1 MNFTVYCKDNA
12 PAPDLS
18 RLAHCLTGEGDW
30 DILCVAGDPSSPMA
44 AAGACRRGKWDFALT
59 LLFLSPK
66 AEKTE
71 LLSELLDHLV
81 EALALE
87 EHPGRLC
94 LWTSRILSGFAEDIR
109 ALFPTQAEG
118 GVLTRPLSWNDIT
131 DVPGVRVG
139 QVTKEEGAH
148 HTGVTVIL
156 PCSGN
161 IYERKP
167 VGASFVLNGF
177 GKTMGTIQLEEL
189 GTLETPIAL
198 TNTLCVGRA
207 ADGLVTY
214 TLREGEKRGAR
225 ITTVNPVVGET
236 NDGTISAIEDRVIAP
251 EDVLAAIDR
260 AGKHPQLGC
269 VGAGTGTICFGLK
282 GGIGSASRRIRIGQD
297 TYTLGALVQTNFGR
311 LPDLVI
317 RGVPVGKKI
326 LERQKG
332 EAPLSPEKGS
342 VMVVLGTDLP
352 LTARQLRRVLK
363 RAGAALARLGS
374 YYGQGSGDV
383 FLGFS
388 SGNCHPDGNGPA
400 LQTLS
405 CLPENEMDLV
415 FRPAVEAVEEAIL
428 RSLLFAGRRTARDGT
443 VIHALFEYADLL
455 PDGILTLF

>member
-1 MNFTVYCKDNA
+1 MHFTVYCKDNA

-18 RLAHCLTGEGDW
+18 RLAHCLAGEGDW
-30 DILCVAGDPSSPMA
+30 DILCVAGDPAAPA
-44 AAGACRRGKWDFALT
+44 AAMGAGRQGDGDFALT
-59 LLFLSPK
+59 LVALSPK
-66 AEKTE
+66 EEPGAI
-71 LLSELLDHLV
+71 LSELFDHLA
-81 EALALE
+81 EALSSGNRQGKLFLTE
-87 EHPGRLC
+87 
-94 LWTSRILSGFAEDIR
+94 SRILPAFA
-109 ALFPTQAEG
+109 PTI
-118 GVLTRPLSWNDIT
+118 RPLFSHAGAGILSRPLFWNDIT
-131 DVPGVRVG
+131 DVPGVLVG

-428 RSLLFAGRRTARDGT
+428 RSLLFAGWRTARDGT